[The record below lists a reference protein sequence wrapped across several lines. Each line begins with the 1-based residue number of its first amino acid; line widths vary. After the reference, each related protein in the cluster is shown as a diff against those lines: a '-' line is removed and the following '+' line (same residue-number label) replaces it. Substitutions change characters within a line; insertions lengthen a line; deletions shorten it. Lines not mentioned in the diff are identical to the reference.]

1 VRTAA
6 GRLCGTQSA
15 SISEVTLMPLDARK
29 IARIVANRAILRQ
42 GRTTAVA
49 LVYRTAYGGQ
59 TAMTAQIILKAQGSS
74 QPAMLDQAGMVVNE
88 WLAEF
93 DMSIDPSTIA
103 YVALTGGAT
112 DDASLAAAVC
122 VEVLSWRLSG
132 LVPNRYQVSLRRFR

>member
-1 VRTAA
+1 
-6 GRLCGTQSA
+6 
-15 SISEVTLMPLDARK
+15 MPLAARK
-29 IARIVANRAILRQ
+29 IARIVANRATMRQ

-59 TAMTAQIILKAQGSS
+59 TALRADIILKGQGSS
-74 QPAMLDQAGMVVNE
+74 QPPVLDQAGMVVNE

-93 DMSIDPSTIA
+93 DLSIDPATVA

-122 VEVLSWRLSG
+122 LEVLSWRLSG
-132 LVPNRYQVSLRRFR
+132 LVPNRYQVALRRWR

>member
-1 VRTAA
+1 
-6 GRLCGTQSA
+6 
-15 SISEVTLMPLDARK
+15 MPLDARK
-29 IARIVANRAILRQ
+29 VARIVANRAILRQ

-59 TAMTAQIILKAQGSS
+59 TAVTAQIILKAQGSS
-74 QPAMLDQAGMVVNE
+74 QPAVLDQAGMVVNE

-93 DMSIDPSTIA
+93 DVSIDPSTVA
-103 YVALTGGAT
+103 YVALTPNGAT

-122 VEVLSWRLSG
+122 LEVLSYRLSG